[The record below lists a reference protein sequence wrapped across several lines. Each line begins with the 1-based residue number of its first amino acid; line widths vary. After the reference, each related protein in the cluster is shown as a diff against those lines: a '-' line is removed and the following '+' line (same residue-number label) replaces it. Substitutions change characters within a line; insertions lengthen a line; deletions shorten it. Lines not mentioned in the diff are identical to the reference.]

1 MSLASPIPPKLR
13 DEMSQDEYYKV
24 CCVSG
29 ISTGKI
35 EWHHNLTW
43 RGRRENK
50 KFCILPLAKSVH
62 DKLPK
67 ELCDW
72 IMWNRATNEEIARYS
87 KAENYQ
93 LTKERLNKKYGI
105 YTPRR
110 AKEHWLNL
118 QNNL

>member
-1 MSLASPIPPKLR
+1 MSLTSPIPKEMR
-13 DEMSQDEYYKV
+13 EEMSQDPYYKK
-24 CCVSG
+24 CC
-29 ISTGKI
+29 ITGRSDEKI
-35 EWHHNLTW
+35 DWHHNLTFKGK
-43 RGRRENK
+43 RVNE

-72 IMWNRATNEEIARYS
+72 VMWNRATDEEIARYS

-105 YTPRR
+105 YRKSDTTNYLAVFRT
-110 AKEHWLNL
+110 
-118 QNNL
+118 

>member
-1 MSLASPIPPKLR
+1 MNNIPTKL
-13 DEMSQDEYYKV
+13 
-24 CCVSG
+24 
-29 ISTGKI
+29 KI
-35 EWHHNLTW
+35 ELNDDVFYTRCCLTGVSNRETKIDFHHNLIYA
-43 RGRRENK
+43 GKQVQE

-72 IMWNRATNEEIARYS
+72 VMWNRATDEEIARYS

-105 YTPRR
+105 YRKSNTTNYLAVFRT
-110 AKEHWLNL
+110 
-118 QNNL
+118 